1 MQAILENENERSY
14 SGRIDSMG
22 VVICARRVSRYI
34 ERKYIRR
41 LENRRSRVWIS
52 ERILARV
59 KKEFG
64 GEDEESV
71 KVAELRRLEQ
81 EERIMEKFV

>member
-1 MQAILENENERSY
+1 MQAILENENKRSY

-22 VVICARRVSRYI
+22 VVICARRVSRCI

-64 GEDEESV
+64 GKDEESV
-71 KVAELRRLEQ
+71 KVAELKRLEQ